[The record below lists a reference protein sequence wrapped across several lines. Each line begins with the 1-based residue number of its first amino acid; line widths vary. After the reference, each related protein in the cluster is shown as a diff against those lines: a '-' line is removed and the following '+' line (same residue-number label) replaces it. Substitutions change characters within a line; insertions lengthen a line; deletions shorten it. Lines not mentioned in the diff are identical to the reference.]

1 MKKKKQAKILKPKE
15 IWYISALKEGNSMW
29 LLLKE
34 KVRERQAIKLREYAW
49 QITRIRFLVLV
60 LLTFWVR

>member
-1 MKKKKQAKILKPKE
+1 
-15 IWYISALKEGNSMW
+15 MW

-49 QITRIRFLVLV
+49 QITRNKISSLSSIDILGQIIPFQGEVVLYIV
-60 LLTFWVR
+60 GC

>member
-1 MKKKKQAKILKPKE
+1 MERGGTLVVRGVGGKMKKKKKQAKILKPKE

-34 KVRERQAIKLREYAW
+34 KVRERDRQ
-49 QITRIRFLVLV
+49 
-60 LLTFWVR
+60 